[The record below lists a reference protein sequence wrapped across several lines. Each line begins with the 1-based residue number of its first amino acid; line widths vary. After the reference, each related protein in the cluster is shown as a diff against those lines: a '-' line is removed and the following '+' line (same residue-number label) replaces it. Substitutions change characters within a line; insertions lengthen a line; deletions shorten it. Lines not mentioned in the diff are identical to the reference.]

1 MSGKSSLIGAVLAG
15 VMACGVGC
23 LIPTGDPDMPTLPR
37 VPAADLN
44 AAVQGNNAFAIDL
57 YRQLATKERANENI
71 FFSPF
76 SITAAMAMTYAGA
89 RGETA
94 TQMAK
99 VLHFN
104 ADQDQFHPAFASFA
118 QQIARKDR
126 GSKREVAI
134 ANAIWVERTMPVQE
148 PFQALWLG
156 RRPDTKDDPE
166 GAA

>member
-1 MSGKSSLIGAVLAG
+1 
-15 VMACGVGC
+15 MACGVGC

-89 RGETA
+89 RG
-94 TQMAK
+94 
-99 VLHFN
+99 
-104 ADQDQFHPAFASFA
+104 
-118 QQIARKDR
+118 
-126 GSKREVAI
+126 
-134 ANAIWVERTMPVQE
+134 
-148 PFQALWLG
+148 
-156 RRPDTKDDPE
+156 
-166 GAA
+166 